1 VTIVAIV
8 LEREGKR
15 IFRHDIVVSKG
26 VGDLPTG
33 VKEALERFRSEFPN
47 VELWE
52 EKNIV
57 QRYLTKEQAD
67 AGDNRPTVTRQASK
81 LTGRRG
87 GRFG

>member
-1 VTIVAIV
+1 MAIIAIV

-15 IFRHDIVVSKG
+15 IFRHDMVVTEG

-52 EKNIV
+52 EKGIV
-57 QRYLTKEQAD
+57 QRYMTKEQAD
-67 AGDNRPTVTRQASK
+67 GET
-81 LTGRRG
+81 
-87 GRFG
+87 